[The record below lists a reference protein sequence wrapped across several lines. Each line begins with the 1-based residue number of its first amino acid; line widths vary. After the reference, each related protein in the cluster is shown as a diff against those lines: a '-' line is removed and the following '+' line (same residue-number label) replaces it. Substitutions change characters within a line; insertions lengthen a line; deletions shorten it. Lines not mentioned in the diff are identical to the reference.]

1 MRIPPLLGFLL
12 AMAACATNEQA
23 EPQPTPPSTD
33 DLLSADSAPTP
44 LPPDAERARAELQPT
59 GGSGVE
65 GTVDFTRLG
74 DGIRVVAFVRGLDD
88 GRFALHIHEGHVH
101 EGGSCGRHGGHFNP
115 SGASHGGPE
124 SADGRRHAGDLGNI
138 RSERGRARYDR
149 IDTVLRMDGM
159 DSIVGRVV
167 AIHTGQDDL
176 NTQPSG
182 GSGDIAACGIIE
194 AR

>member
-1 MRIPPLLGFLL
+1 VRIIPSLGLLL
-12 AMAACATNEQA
+12 AIAACAPNEQA
-23 EPQPTPPSTD
+23 EPQPTPPPTD
-33 DLLSADSAPTP
+33 DSLPSDTGSAPFP
-44 LPPDAERARAELQPT
+44 LEATQAHAELQPT

-74 DGIRVVAFVRGLDD
+74 NGVRVVAFVRGLDD
-88 GRFALHIHEGHVH
+88 GRFALHIYEGRIH
-101 EGGSCGRHGGHFNP
+101 EGGSCARHGMHFNP

-149 IDTVLRMDGM
+149 VDTVLRMDST
-159 DSIVGRVV
+159 DSVIGRVV
-167 AIHTGQDDL
+167 AVHAGQDDL
-176 NTQPSG
+176 NSQPSG
-182 GSGDIAACGIIE
+182 RSGDIAACGIIE